1 MTWAAFYLVCF
12 VMGLALSVLMFLTG
26 GVRWHLPFHMHM
38 HLPHGGPAHTGG
50 VGHGPAAHGPAH
62 GAANGA
68 GTHGA
73 PISPFNFFTFTV
85 FLAWFG
91 GTGYLLTHYYDV
103 WFWSGLG
110 FAVLSGVVGGAI
122 VYGFLAKV
130 LMSRNENLD
139 PEDYDMVGVL
149 GRVCSPIRQG
159 GTGEII
165 YSQAGTRRV
174 CGARSE
180 KDEAI
185 AKGTEVVVTRYE
197 RGIAYVRLWDEIS
210 GDAQFKTAAGPET
223 K

>member
-1 MTWAAFYLVCF
+1 VSWATFYLICF
-12 VMGLALSVLMFLTG
+12 VMGLALSVLTFLTG
-26 GVRWHLPFHMHM
+26 GVRWDLPFHAHG
-38 HLPHGGPAHTGG
+38 HFPHGGPAHTGG
-50 VGHGPAAHGPAH
+50 AGHTGAHGTGHSGGKSAGAQVAH
-62 GAANGA
+62 V
-68 GTHGA
+68 
-73 PISPFNFFTFTV
+73 SPFNFFTFTV

-110 FAVLSGVVGGAI
+110 FAVLSGLVGGAI
-122 VYGFLAKV
+122 VYGFLSKV

-139 PEDYDMVGVL
+139 AADYEMVGVL
-149 GRVCSPIRQG
+149 GYVSSPIRQG

-180 KDEAI
+180 KDEAV
-185 AKGTEVVVTRYE
+185 AKGTEVIVTRYE
-197 RGIAYVRLWDEIS
+197 RGIAYVRLWDEMS
-210 GDAQFKTAAGPET
+210 GDAQFKTAAGPEQ